1 MWKIIRSVLPHKST
15 REPPL
20 TLKVN
25 NHITNDPNTIAN
37 EFNNYFCTIGS
48 NLANTINRETTKQ
61 PQDFPPKKISDSIYL
76 DPPNT
81 NEVLNQITSL
91 KNKEVG
97 HDNNQPF
104 FLKAARH
111 VIAPYLSL
119 FLNFVL
125 TEGILPQN
133 CKITRITSIY
143 KSGAKEEMHNYILTF
158 FLFKNHR
165 KVLFV
170 RLSSF
175 FQKTQCN
182 IRKSI
187 RLSK

>member
-1 MWKIIRSVLPHKST
+1 M
-15 REPPL
+15 
-20 TLKVN
+20 
-25 NHITNDPNTIAN
+25 
-37 EFNNYFCTIGS
+37 
-48 NLANTINRETTKQ
+48 KQ
-61 PQDFPPKKISDSIYL
+61 PNNLKISPPEKISDSIYV
-76 DPPNT
+76 DPPST

-91 KNKEVG
+91 KNKAVG

-125 TEGILPQN
+125 TEGILPRN
-133 CKITRITSIY
+133 CKITRITPIY
-143 KSGAKEEMHNYILTF
+143 KSGAKEEMHNYILIF

-175 FQKTQCN
+175 FQKAQCN